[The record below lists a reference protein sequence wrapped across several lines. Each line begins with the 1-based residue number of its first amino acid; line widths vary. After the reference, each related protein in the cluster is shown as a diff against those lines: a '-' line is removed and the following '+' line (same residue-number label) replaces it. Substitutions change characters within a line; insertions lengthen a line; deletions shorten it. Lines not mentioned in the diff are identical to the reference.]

1 MSLHITRCPGCGTS
15 FNTSDSVLDSAGGRV
30 RCGACLTVFEARKYL
45 LQQRHSGDE
54 GRRGGDG
61 NDDEAKS
68 VFVSPPTEFFDPS
81 GFLRPRSSRQR
92 SGGGGLDAAMR
103 RRPMGDEA
111 ATSADGAGAS
121 SATSAASPSA
131 QSSSPAASS
140 SSASAT
146 PSSTKDRKIALPE
159 AVSLPLE
166 FLLRRRG
173 RGAGMRLLSSLTAL
187 LLMLALVAQ
196 FLWVERQTYSQNA
209 SLRGFYERVCGWYG
223 SSGWLGLLLG
233 EGPRDCGL
241 PPFADFSAIE
251 CRNAADDILESGGVA
266 TLNIILRNTASFPQP
281 FPLVIL
287 EFSTRDGRSVALRQF
302 APEEYLPEA
311 LRHIQTM
318 PVMNPVQFQMD
329 VIHPGPDA
337 VNYTFGCQPR

>member
-45 LQQRHSGDE
+45 LQQDLQDE
-54 GRRGGDG
+54 AGGQGGD
-61 NDDEAKS
+61 DKSKS

-81 GFLRPRSSRQR
+81 GFLRPRTSRQR

-103 RRPMGDEA
+103 RRPAGDEA
-111 ATSADGAGAS
+111 ATSAVS
-121 SATSAASPSA
+121 SSTASP
-131 QSSSPAASS
+131 SSSPAA
-140 SSASAT
+140 T
-146 PSSTKDRKIALPE
+146 PSPLRDRKIALPE

-173 RGAGMRLLSSLTAL
+173 RGTGMRLLSSLTAL

-196 FLWVERQTYSQNA
+196 FFWAERQTYSQNP
-209 SLRGFYERVCGWYG
+209 SLRGFYEQVCSWYG
-223 SSGWLGLLLG
+223 SSGWLSLLLG
-233 EGPRDCGL
+233 EGLRDCGL

-266 TLNIILRNTASFPQP
+266 TLNIILRNTAPFPQP

-287 EFSTRDGRSVALRQF
+287 EFSTRDGSSVALRQF

-311 LRHIQTM
+311 LRHIRDM